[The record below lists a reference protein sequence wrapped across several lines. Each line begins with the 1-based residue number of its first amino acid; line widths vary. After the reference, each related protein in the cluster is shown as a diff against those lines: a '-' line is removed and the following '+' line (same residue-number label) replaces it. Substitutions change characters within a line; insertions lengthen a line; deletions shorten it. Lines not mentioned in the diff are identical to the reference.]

1 MKYEILSYIGSL
13 TSVVL
18 MLVINH
24 LGLQSA
30 WFIPTPTELQT
41 VVNEP
46 IYDSNSY
53 FISSI

>member
-24 LGLQSA
+24 LQSA